1 MLQAATVSSRHRSVL
16 AETCMVEGERAG
28 FRENWQALGW
38 PQLLCS
44 SGSSASAFYCE
55 SGRGGVRLGAWSP
68 GGIASS
74 SVSEEKWKIESAE

>member
-1 MLQAATVSSRHRSVL
+1 MMQAATVSSRHRSVL

-28 FRENWQALGW
+28 FRENWQALGR

-55 SGRGGVRLGAWSP
+55 PGRAESGWEP
-68 GGIASS
+68 GPQGDSIILR
-74 SVSEEKWKIESAE
+74 E